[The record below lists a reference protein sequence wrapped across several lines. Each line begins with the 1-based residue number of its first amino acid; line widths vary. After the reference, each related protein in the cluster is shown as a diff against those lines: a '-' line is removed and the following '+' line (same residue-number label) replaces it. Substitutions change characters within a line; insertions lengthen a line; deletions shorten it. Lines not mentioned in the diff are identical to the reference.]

1 MKEIEIENP
10 LGRPNYK
17 LKGEDEDQ
25 VTEAASEFQKA
36 LDYIDHLPFNR
47 QNSAEQA
54 RLHKKEVE
62 EKYHIEI
69 ALE

>member
-1 MKEIEIENP
+1 MIEIEIENP

-17 LKGEDEDQ
+17 LRGLDENQ
-25 VTEAASEFQKA
+25 VAEAASEFQKA

-54 RLHKKEVE
+54 RLRKNDIED
-62 EKYHIEI
+62 KYHIKIVME
-69 ALE
+69 

>member
-1 MKEIEIENP
+1 MIEIEIENP

-17 LKGEDEDQ
+17 LKGEDESL
-25 VTEAASEFQKA
+25 VTEAAIELQSA

-54 RLHKKEVE
+54 RLRKKDIE
-62 EKYHIEI
+62 EKYHIQITME
-69 ALE
+69 